1 MKSRSDPRHKNR
13 QVVVQ
18 QLFANSF
25 HEQSK
30 DQLTSLIVSSKDE
43 LDSRIAQSAPA
54 WPIDKINRIDLSIL
68 RLATYEI
75 THSDTPAKV
84 IIDEAVELAK
94 EFGGN
99 SSPSFVNGV
108 LGSIVKNYTNTN
120 DSNSNNPTEVS

>member
-13 QVVVQ
+13 QIVVQ

-25 HEQSK
+25 HEQSM
-30 DQLTSLIVSSKDE
+30 DQLTSVIVTSKDE
-43 LDSRIAQSAPA
+43 LDIRIAQSAPA

-75 THSDTPAKV
+75 THTDTPAKV

-108 LGSIVKNYTNTN
+108 LGSIVKNYTNPN
-120 DSNSNNPTEVS
+120 DSNTNNPTEVS

>member
-30 DQLTSLIVSSKDE
+30 DQLTSLIVTSKDE
-43 LDSRIAQSAPA
+43 LDTRIAESAPA

-75 THSDTPAKV
+75 THTDTPAKV

-99 SSPSFVNGV
+99 SSPSFINGV

-120 DSNSNNPTEVS
+120 VSNTNNPTEVS